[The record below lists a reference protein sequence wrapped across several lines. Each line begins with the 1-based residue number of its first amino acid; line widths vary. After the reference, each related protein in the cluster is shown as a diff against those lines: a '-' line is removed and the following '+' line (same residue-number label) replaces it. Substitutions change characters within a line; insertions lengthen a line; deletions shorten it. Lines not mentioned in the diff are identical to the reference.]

1 MIASYLTCCLAT
13 HKHVYIGSRLSAIA
27 EQCVCGWCILSANT
41 QSRVPL
47 STEFWQYSGNVKLTY
62 VSIGHLPK
70 LVIWDDALDKNV
82 VTAREHNKVAVWQ
95 TTDKQL
101 CLHLVV
107 VGLLMR
113 SFQAQYS
120 ITVLLQ
126 AELRVVSS
134 ILHWATSLAVRALHF
149 HHSSAVTTALD
160 DCIRRRS

>member
-13 HKHVYIGSRLSAIA
+13 HKHVHIGSRLSAIA
-27 EQCVCGWCILSANT
+27 EQCVCGRCILSANT

-47 STEFWQYSGNVKLTY
+47 ANEFWQYSGNVKLTY

-70 LVIWDDALDKNV
+70 LVIWDDALDKDV

-107 VGLLMR
+107 VLVR
-113 SFQAQYS
+113 SFQAHYS

-126 AELRVVSS
+126 SELRVVSS
-134 ILHWATSLAVRALHF
+134 IPHWATSLAVWALHF